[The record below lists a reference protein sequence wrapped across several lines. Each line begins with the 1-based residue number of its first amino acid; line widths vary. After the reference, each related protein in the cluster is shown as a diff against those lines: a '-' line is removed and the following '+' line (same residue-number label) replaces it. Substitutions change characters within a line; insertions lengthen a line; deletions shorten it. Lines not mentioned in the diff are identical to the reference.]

1 MKRMKKIF
9 QIVCIGFFVASLY
22 SFSIPTHLVSNDFS
36 LQKEAIKQNNRQV
49 HFYMKPQKN
58 IFTSSF
64 YEALLRDKIHPRS
77 NLDEIYSLP
86 TQYWIG
92 QTAYP
97 GFPSKEEY
105 NAVDVLE
112 WCYSPSKRY
121 NWTQIAMQEG
131 YNVGNWIREDIRLPI
146 STAPTYW
153 YLCDVVEQNPIVE
166 EIHGNRIVIFFSL
179 NEGIICLDAITGK
192 KRWNVLLSAGEYVIP
207 GMASFRYKEELY
219 IVAATSQKKLLLLA
233 SENGKLLNS
242 QLMDAPVITPLH
254 VFMWEAKPY
263 LSFCT
268 ENKMLI
274 QDVFSQQIMWEN
286 VHHASSNLSP
296 LSLRAN
302 NDFIVLFPFQNGTIV
317 GYNLTKLEQWNTQFE
332 GQITHNL
339 TSVAWNGT
347 PYVSI
352 ATSKKKLLIFHPLHG
367 KVLFSTD
374 IPGEPK
380 SSIIFLPQYLQYF
393 LVTQRSSQ
401 SEEIVFVSGQLGENT
416 AQKVAE
422 IPGKQILGFCAYR
435 SGNVNKFLFL
445 NDQREFFAISSGE
458 VKIADTYPLSLS
470 FIQNP
475 VVESSLGICFAL
487 TEGMLWSIVPG
498 EGIVRFGNPS
508 PALDYSS
515 LSMQN
520 YLSSAYLNTSAA
532 YMTGESCYQN
542 MDQMPSGNTIQYV
555 PRDLHVKEETKPI
568 PIPNCFWDPFQNQ
581 WFLVLTDT
589 AGNIEF
595 LNLKK
600 ERIYNIPL
608 SLGYC
613 YTQPIVQIDQ
623 KGNWNI
629 FIVSSKKAVYVKF
642 FPTQQRYETIWD
654 APDMQSTGSS
664 LISYLYRDQRLF
676 LFITNTGYLVA
687 LDQQDGH
694 LRFKKKV
701 DADTFCMQYMNQK
714 PVIFCGSYIL
724 HALSGEI
731 LSTFGYP
738 HSDST
743 VISMDGVLL
752 WMQSFEDDMICKSP
766 VNGEI
771 VWKVRK
777 LWCKKY
783 CYRSTSPSVLQKGSI
798 AFSYWSDYTRVVCVD
813 IHTGMIRWRFQL
825 ADDFVVEKP
834 IVVDTDT
841 ASYVICST
849 VGGHIIVLDAF
860 RGTLLKS
867 IKMPKAAKPT
877 NTYTGLS
884 AVGFVNGMMVVSH
897 IGNGIYLVGDL
908 QPVSIE
914 YSSKH
919 FSVTTISPA
928 NRNKFLFNRAELYWK
943 DQMCFSN
950 TLKIPI
956 S

>member
-1 MKRMKKIF
+1 
-9 QIVCIGFFVASLY
+9 
-22 SFSIPTHLVSNDFS
+22 
-36 LQKEAIKQNNRQV
+36 
-49 HFYMKPQKN
+49 
-58 IFTSSF
+58 
-64 YEALLRDKIHPRS
+64 
-77 NLDEIYSLP
+77 
-86 TQYWIG
+86 
-92 QTAYP
+92 
-97 GFPSKEEY
+97 
-105 NAVDVLE
+105 
-112 WCYSPSKRY
+112 
-121 NWTQIAMQEG
+121 
-131 YNVGNWIREDIRLPI
+131 
-146 STAPTYW
+146 
-153 YLCDVVEQNPIVE
+153 
-166 EIHGNRIVIFFSL
+166 
-179 NEGIICLDAITGK
+179 
-192 KRWNVLLSAGEYVIP
+192 
-207 GMASFRYKEELY
+207 
-219 IVAATSQKKLLLLA
+219 
-233 SENGKLLNS
+233 
-242 QLMDAPVITPLH
+242 
-254 VFMWEAKPY
+254 
-263 LSFCT
+263 
-268 ENKMLI
+268 
-274 QDVFSQQIMWEN
+274 
-286 VHHASSNLSP
+286 
-296 LSLRAN
+296 
-302 NDFIVLFPFQNGTIV
+302 
-317 GYNLTKLEQWNTQFE
+317 
-332 GQITHNL
+332 
-339 TSVAWNGT
+339 
-347 PYVSI
+347 
-352 ATSKKKLLIFHPLHG
+352 
-367 KVLFSTD
+367 
-374 IPGEPK
+374 
-380 SSIIFLPQYLQYF
+380 
-393 LVTQRSSQ
+393 
-401 SEEIVFVSGQLGENT
+401 
-416 AQKVAE
+416 
-422 IPGKQILGFCAYR
+422 
-435 SGNVNKFLFL
+435 
-445 NDQREFFAISSGE
+445 
-458 VKIADTYPLSLS
+458 
-470 FIQNP
+470 
-475 VVESSLGICFAL
+475 
-487 TEGMLWSIVPG
+487 
-498 EGIVRFGNPS
+498 
-508 PALDYSS
+508 
-515 LSMQN
+515 
-520 YLSSAYLNTSAA
+520 
-532 YMTGESCYQN
+532 
-542 MDQMPSGNTIQYV
+542 
-555 PRDLHVKEETKPI
+555 
-568 PIPNCFWDPFQNQ
+568 
-581 WFLVLTDT
+581 
-589 AGNIEF
+589 
-595 LNLKK
+595 
-600 ERIYNIPL
+600 
-608 SLGYC
+608 
-613 YTQPIVQIDQ
+613 
-623 KGNWNI
+623 
-629 FIVSSKKAVYVKF
+629 
-642 FPTQQRYETIWD
+642 
-654 APDMQSTGSS
+654 MQSTGSS

-766 VNGEI
+766 LNGEI

-849 VGGHIIVLDAF
+849 VGGNIIVLDAF

-908 QPVSIE
+908 QPVSID